1 MRNMTTKT
9 LGLTSAILASLAL
22 FATPAFAAPGTPLS
36 GGAVAPLSKSS
47 PPPDKIVVS
56 DGDDSEKD
64 GHGTAPKDDVPPPPG
79 GGGGGDSGPSEEHQD
94 AQFKWVTIQTTV
106 DFRNTPAVDS
116 HDGIVRYAYEK
127 CGPETDTR
135 IGANVTYQHL
145 YNIDLQSFVV
155 GEIRMYS
162 AGCIDM
168 GVETANHICV
178 LKIDLSVE
186 KTNNP
191 NRGILAEK
199 TVTEGGWTGGK
210 SKAAIRK
217 CDESSVR
224 GVLSK
229 KLTEYGRYKGTAV
242 VHYQPVQVVV
252 TTDPIKET
260 STREVTLGK
269 AFTRTSNVYAQ
280 KTCAAGADGFRTDT
294 SKQKVF
300 VGDWTFTHTDC
311 RTDTPPNP
319 VRYSC
324 VPMDHSAPSRTVN
337 GKARNN
343 AQLFRD
349 GEANELRWSVL
360 EPEGDFI
367 WDGVARTRFLR
378 NEDGTPWEV
387 TPGNPLFSLNI
398 SKAKNNRFAS
408 NPTRTSW
415 LKNGP
420 HSTAYVRGYWA
431 STAGQ
436 PTEITPVWRYEGRMR
451 VRVPDGFEFN
461 TKTNQ
466 WEVTSYRNEYYDSTA
481 ECVGPRIRLNFVR
494 SVTTN

>member
-1 MRNMTTKT
+1 MRDVTTKT
-9 LGLTSAILASLAL
+9 LGLIGAILASLTL
-22 FATPAFAAPGTPLS
+22 FATPSLAAPSMP
-36 GGAVAPLSKSS
+36 ASS
-47 PPPDKIVVS
+47 STVRPAGEMVVE
-56 DGDDSEKD
+56 DEGDSQNKK
-64 GHGTAPKDDVPPPPG
+64 HGTAPKDDVPPPPG
-79 GGGGGDSGPSEEHQD
+79 GDNNNGNDGPSEEHPD
-94 AQFKWVTIQTTV
+94 ANLEWHTRQATV
-106 DFRNTPAVDS
+106 DFREFSGTPDA
-116 HDGIVRYAYEK
+116 GTIGAYAYDQ
-127 CGPETDTR
+127 CGPETERR
-135 IGANVTYQHL
+135 IGANVTYQQL
-145 YNIDLQSFVV
+145 YDRSTGSYFVDV
-155 GEIRMYS
+155 PLRMHS
-162 AGCIDM
+162 ASCINL
-168 GVETANHICV
+168 GVETANHTCV
-178 LKIDLSVE
+178 LKIDLSIE

-199 TVTEGGWTGGK
+199 TVTEGGWTGGT
-210 SKAAIRK
+210 SKAAIRR

-242 VHYQPVQVVV
+242 VHYRPVKVVV
-252 TTDPIKET
+252 TTDPINNT
-260 STREVTLGK
+260 SNREVTLGK
-269 AFTRTSNVYAQ
+269 AYTRNSNVYAQ
-280 KTCAAGADGFRTDT
+280 KTCAAGADGFRTGT
-294 SKQKVF
+294 SRQEVF

-324 VPMDHSAPSRTVN
+324 VPMDPSAPSRTVN

-461 TKTNQ
+461 TETNQ